1 MTSCNVCRSFNTVMN
16 NQLLNN
22 ERKEI
27 GTTFN
32 DKNIKQMNFCSAVFS
47 ASKASDKSERLFKY
61 WPPGSV
67 DLGELVCSDHRKAVI
82 NANIF

>member
-32 DKNIKQMNFCSAVFS
+32 DKNIKQMYFCSAVFS
-47 ASKASDKSERLFKY
+47 ASKAVTKVSDYLSIGHLAQ
-61 WPPGSV
+61 SI
-67 DLGELVCSDHRKAVI
+67 LAS
-82 NANIF
+82 